1 MWKRFMEF
9 LRETGQEM
17 KRVTWPTWAELREQT
32 LVVIVSVAVITFF
45 IFVVDQVLSFLQK
58 KLILMA

>member
-1 MWKRFMEF
+1 MEF

-32 LVVIVSVAVITFF
+32 MVVIISVAVVTFF

>member
-1 MWKRFMEF
+1 MWKRLKTF
-9 LRETGQEM
+9 LQETAQEM
-17 KRVTWPTWAELREQT
+17 KRVTWPTLSELREST
-32 LVVIVSVAVITFF
+32 MVVIITVAVVTFF

>member
-1 MWKRFMEF
+1 MWKKIQNYF
-9 LRETGQEM
+9 RETVQEM
-17 KRVTWPTWAELREQT
+17 KRVTWPTWAELKEQT
-32 LVVIVSVAVITFF
+32 FVVIVTVAAVTVF